1 MAYIFYIDVWE
12 SEFDSIAC
20 KKDEKTTITF
30 EHSDVTNNIQSS
42 PR

>member
-1 MAYIFYIDVWE
+1 MQYIKLNHSKLQVNDL
-12 SEFDSIAC
+12 C